1 MTVSR
6 YAERLGSEQGAPAC
20 RPDDIGVIQPELR
33 RAAILV
39 EPEEAGAGNRRA
51 TIVGEQARRR
61 WRRRGRDGR
70 VCNLCGRRRLLRGGP
85 RRRRRSPGG
94 GRRLLRGGLRSRG
107 LARGGGRRALRTL
120 WLVRAAVGQ
129 QQEGNIVP
137 PEIDR

>member
-70 VCNLCGRRRLLRGGP
+70 FCNLGGR
-85 RRRRRSPGG
+85 
-94 GRRLLRGGLRSRG
+94 RRLLRGGLRSRG

-137 PEIDR
+137 PEINRKL